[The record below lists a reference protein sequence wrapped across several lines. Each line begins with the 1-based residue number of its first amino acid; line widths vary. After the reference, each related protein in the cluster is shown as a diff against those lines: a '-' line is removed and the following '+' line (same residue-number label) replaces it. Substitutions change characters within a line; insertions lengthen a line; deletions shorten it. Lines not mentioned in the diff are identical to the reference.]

1 MLFFLFAAA
10 RFPLSPPCF
19 WAQKV
24 VPSIG
29 PPRIICGIKFAVCF
43 LMKILTLFL
52 ALFLTLLPESVPFVN
67 LSQGQDVCL
76 EVGDDVEEEAVIR
89 LPQRIPKKIL
99 TTSEAFS
106 PEVKPASIHNLTFH
120 LIHFCFERQ
129 WLKACMLRL

>member
-1 MLFFLFAAA
+1 LWASNTGAADV
-10 RFPLSPPCF
+10 RFINTGNKGITIKHC
-19 WAQKV
+19 ADV
-24 VPSIG
+24 
-29 PPRIICGIKFAVCF
+29 CGIKIAVDF

-52 ALFLTLLPESVPFVN
+52 ALFLTLLPESVPSVN

-76 EVGDDVEEEAVIR
+76 EVVDDVEEEAVIR

-106 PEVKPASIHNLTFH
+106 PEVKPVSIHNLTFH
-120 LIHFCFERQ
+120 LIHFRFERQ